1 MSKLKYI
8 LIFILLV
15 IVSLTV
21 VVFANKWRS
30 SENYTEVKI
39 TGNINIPDEDIR
51 KIAHLS
57 GDSSVDLNMADIDL
71 IQARILKH
79 PEIKK
84 VFVSKE
90 PPSEIKIEVIE
101 KSHIAIVNFE
111 NEMMLIDEELELF
124 PFKYSDKLYDMPVI
138 SGIKKSDKNFI
149 DDLKISIYL
158 LTNIMKSGRY
168 FQNFISEISFSDS
181 SKIIFYTTDK
191 AIPIYLPRPENL
203 KISDINYQML
213 LKTKIEVFKQFIQ
226 NIYPREKNIESIDLR
241 YSNQV
246 VMKYKV
252 LNQQISELKTTEP

>member
-8 LIFILLV
+8 LILILLV
-15 IVSLTV
+15 IVSVTV

-30 SENYTEVKI
+30 PENYTVVKI

-51 KIAHLS
+51 KIAHLE
-57 GDSSVDLNMADIDL
+57 GDSAVDLNKADIDL
-71 IQARILKH
+71 IQSRILKH

-84 VFVSKE
+84 VFISKE
-90 PPSEIKIEVIE
+90 PPSDIKIEIIE
-101 KSHIAIVNFE
+101 KSHIALVNFE

-138 SGIKKSDKNFI
+138 SGLKKTNKNFK
-149 DDLKISIYL
+149 DDLKTSVFL

-168 FQNFISEISFSDS
+168 FQNFISEISFADS
-181 SKIIFYTTDK
+181 SRITFYTTDK
-191 AIPIYLPRPENL
+191 AIPIYFPKQENI
-203 KISDINYQML
+203 KITDINYQIML
-213 LKTKIEVFKQFIQ
+213 KNKIEVFKQFMQ
-226 NIYPREKNIESIDLR
+226 NIYHKEKNIESVDLR

-246 VMKYKV
+246 VMKYKI

>member
-8 LIFILLV
+8 LILILLV
-15 IVSLTV
+15 IISVTA

-30 SENYTEVKI
+30 AENYTELKI
-39 TGNINIPDEDIR
+39 TGNFNIPDDDII
-51 KIAHLS
+51 KIAHLG
-57 GDSSVDLNMADIDL
+57 GDSAIDLNKADIDL
-71 IQARILKH
+71 IQSRILKH

-90 PPSEIKIEVIE
+90 PPSDIKIEIIE

-111 NEMMLIDEELELF
+111 NELMLIDEELELF

-138 SGIKKSDKNFI
+138 SGIKQSDKNFKE
-149 DDLKISIYL
+149 DLKTSVFL
-158 LTNIMKSGRY
+158 LTNIIKSGRY
-168 FQNFISEISFSDS
+168 FQNFISEISFADS

-191 AIPIYLPRPENL
+191 AIPVYFPRPVNV
-203 KISDINYQML
+203 KISDNNFQIL
-213 LKTKIEVFKQFIQ
+213 LRNKIEVFKQFIQ
-226 NIYPREKNIESIDLR
+226 NIYQREKSVESVDLR

-246 VMKYKV
+246 VIKYAV